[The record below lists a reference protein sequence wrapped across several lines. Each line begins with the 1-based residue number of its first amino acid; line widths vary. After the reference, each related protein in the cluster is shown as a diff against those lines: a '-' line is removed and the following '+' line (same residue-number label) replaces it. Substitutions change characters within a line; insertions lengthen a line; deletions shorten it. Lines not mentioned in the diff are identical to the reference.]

1 MKPLALLL
9 GLLASGPGPARGE
22 TTMALSRLSLSAR
35 QQASGGNYGAYDV
48 LGVIDNPATLIAQPR
63 ELAVNA
69 TDLVLMSSRENVLGL
84 GVGWMTG
91 SLDTGAWGLALVAD
105 QVSTAAFDVVDELGN
120 ATGEHVQPV
129 TRRFDVAGAYQ
140 RFGLA
145 IGGSIGLSAESYGSL
160 ANGSG
165 SGPQGAQ
172 VAAGILMP
180 FAGGSAGA
188 ALEFPGLGSHDRA
201 GISDLLNAGGSMEAL
216 GLILSAG
223 IAVPLSRPAGPLAS
237 AGVRWPVV
245 DALDLMAAYSASFV
259 SGVSLALGSS
269 VRAGFS
275 LRSIGL
281 GMDYT
286 LMVPLVSGPGLTQ
299 LIALGWDFGDHRPR
313 PVRAPATVTATPDT
327 PEPQASQSP
336 AEGPAPTPAPAAS
349 PEAPAGAAPPA
360 ATPPAAEP
368 KW

>member
-1 MKPLALLL
+1 LKLLAALL
-9 GLLASGPGPARGE
+9 GLLTCGPGPARGE
-22 TTMALSRLSLSAR
+22 TALALARLPLSAR
-35 QQASGGNYGAYDV
+35 QQASGGTYGAYDV
-48 LGVIDNPATLIAQPR
+48 LGVAENPATLITQPR

-69 TDLVLMSSRENVLGL
+69 TDLFLMSNKENVLGL

-91 SLDTGAWGLALVAD
+91 TLDTGAWGLALVAD

-120 ATGEHVQPV
+120 ATGEHVRPV
-129 TRRFDVAGAYQ
+129 TRRLDLAGAYQ

-145 IGGSIGLSAESYGSL
+145 IGGSAGFSSESYGSL
-160 ANGSG
+160 AGGSG
-165 SGPQGAQ
+165 AGPHGAQ

-188 ALEFPGLGSHDRA
+188 ALLFPGLGSRDHA
-201 GISDLLNAGGSMEAL
+201 GIADLLNAGGSMEAL
-216 GLILSAG
+216 GLILTAG
-223 IAVPLSRPAGPLAS
+223 VAVPLSRPAGPSAS

-245 DALDLMAAYSASFV
+245 EALDLMAAYSASFV
-259 SGVSLALGSS
+259 SGVPLALGSS

-286 LMVPLVSGPGLTQ
+286 LVVPLVSGPGLTQ
-299 LIALGWDFGDHRPR
+299 LIALGWDFGDARPR
-313 PVRAPATVTATPDT
+313 PVRAPVSESPAPDT
-327 PEPQASQSP
+327 P
-336 AEGPAPTPAPAAS
+336 
-349 PEAPAGAAPPA
+349 AAPPA
-360 ATPPAAEP
+360 AAPGPAPAPAAGVAPPPPVAPPAAEP

>member
-1 MKPLALLL
+1 VSPLPLLF
-9 GLLASGPGPARGE
+9 GLLAAAGGPARGE
-22 TTMALSRLSLSAR
+22 TALALARLPLSAR
-35 QQASGGNYGAYDV
+35 QQAAGGTYGAYDV
-48 LGVIDNPATLIAQPR
+48 LGVTENPATLITQPR

-69 TDLVLMSSRENVLGL
+69 TDLILMGNKENMLGL

-91 SLDTGAWGLALVAD
+91 TLDTGAWGLALVAD

-129 TRRFDVAGAYQ
+129 TRRLDVAGAYQ

-145 IGGSIGLSAESYGSL
+145 IGGSVGFTSESYGSL
-160 ANGSG
+160 AGGSG

-180 FAGGSAGA
+180 FAGGCAGA
-188 ALEFPGLGSHDRA
+188 SLLFPGLGSRDHTEIA
-201 GISDLLNAGGSMEAL
+201 DLLNAGGSMEAF
-216 GLILSAG
+216 GLIVTAG
-223 IAVPLSRPAGPLAS
+223 LTVPLSRPAGPSAS

-259 SGVSLALGSS
+259 SGVSLALGST

-286 LMVPLVSGPGLTQ
+286 LVVPLVSGPGLTQ
-299 LIALGWDFGDHRPR
+299 LIALGWDFGDRRPR
-313 PVRAPATVTATPDT
+313 PVRTAVLEAPAPDAPATHPETTPV
-327 PEPQASQSP
+327 
-336 AEGPAPTPAPAAS
+336 PAPTPAAGSPAT
-349 PEAPAGAAPPA
+349 AAPPPA
-360 ATPPAAEP
+360 QPPAAEP
-368 KW
+368 TW